1 MDPNKDR
8 AISWLASVAP
18 ICDGIVQFKRHEH
31 FAHSDRIH
39 LPIRGFVGP
48 AGFRVRH
55 DHHGRYGEAIP
66 REFQANRSPTQDG
79 RLCLAG
85 GVLQVCVWCYQY
97 LTWFSAP
104 PILVHE
110 LKM

>member
-8 AISWLASVAP
+8 AVGWLASVAP
-18 ICDGIVQFKRHEH
+18 ICDGIVQ
-31 FAHSDRIH
+31 
-39 LPIRGFVGP
+39 LPIRGFVGL

-55 DHHGRYGEAIP
+55 GHHGRYGEAIP
-66 REFQANRSPTQDG
+66 REFRANRSPTQDG

-85 GVLQVCVWCYQY
+85 GVLQVCVWCCQY